1 MASAGARAR
10 RGPSVVSAGLVSAS
24 SPAAPSVSAD
34 TPRPDDAVEVA
45 RILGAWGV
53 KGGLRLKP
61 FAADPQALFS
71 SKRWYIAPG
80 EGPRPTP
87 PASAAKGAPLPPPP
101 SLLRVVQ
108 AREQGDSVVATTQEL
123 TDRDAAQAL
132 AGWRVFV
139 ARSSFPTPDDGEFYW
154 VDLIGLSVVNRA
166 GLVLGT
172 VTGLLETGPHCVLRV
187 ASAQAEGADEAA
199 PEELMIP
206 FVQAYIDAV
215 DLPGRRITAD
225 WDPSY

>member
-1 MASAGARAR
+1 MAAD
-10 RGPSVVSAGLVSAS
+10 
-24 SPAAPSVSAD
+24 SPHPV
-34 TPRPDDAVEVA
+34 RPDDAVEVA

-61 FAADPQALFS
+61 FSADPQALFS

-87 PASAAKGAPLPPPP
+87 PVSATRGAALPPPP
-101 SLLRVVQ
+101 SLLRVVE
-108 AREQGDSVVATTQEL
+108 AREHGDGVVATTQEL
-123 TDRDAAQAL
+123 ADRDAAQAL

-139 ARSSFPTPDDGEFYW
+139 ARSSFPTPESGEFYW

-166 GLVLGT
+166 GLLLGT
-172 VTGLLETGPHCVLRV
+172 VTGLLETGPHCVLRI
-187 ASAQAEGADEAA
+187 APADPAA
-199 PEELMIP
+199 PVETAGAAAAGAAPQAVPGEELMIP
-206 FVQAYIDAV
+206 FVEAYIDAV
-215 DLPGRRITAD
+215 DLPARRITAD

>member
-1 MASAGARAR
+1 MTAD
-10 RGPSVVSAGLVSAS
+10 PSDAV
-24 SPAAPSVSAD
+24 
-34 TPRPDDAVEVA
+34 RPDDAVEVA

-53 KGGLRLKP
+53 QGGLRLKP
-61 FAADPQALFS
+61 FSADPQALFS

-87 PASAAKGAPLPPPP
+87 PVSASRAAPLPPPP

-108 AREQGDSVVATTQEL
+108 AREHGDGVVATTQEL

-139 ARSSFPTPDDGEFYW
+139 PRSSFPTPATGEFYW

-172 VTGLLETGPHCVLRV
+172 VTGLLETGPHCVLRI
-187 ASAQAEGADEAA
+187 ARAATDDPAQAPSGGAPEAA
-199 PEELMIP
+199 PTDELMIP
-206 FVQAYIDAV
+206 FVEAYIDAV
-215 DLPGRRITAD
+215 DLPARRITAD